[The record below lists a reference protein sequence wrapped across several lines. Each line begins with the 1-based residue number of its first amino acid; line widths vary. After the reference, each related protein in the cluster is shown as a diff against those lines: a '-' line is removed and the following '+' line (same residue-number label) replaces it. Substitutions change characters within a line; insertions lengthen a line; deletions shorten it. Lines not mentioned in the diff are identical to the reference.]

1 MGLGWLYPQDAAQP
15 SGCATFQYGTN
26 SFRRL
31 LQLENERHKSRYFSS
46 TFVETPRRQVIAMW
60 DNLGNIPTLCH
71 HDRSRE
77 PCRIFRTGEACLL
90 GTSFH
95 TGECNRIKSISSGVR
110 GGGGRW
116 GDGMGHGHTDG
127 QDGTALPCQA
137 NLKPLPSAGSRWA
150 LSSNTIS
157 HCL

>member
-26 SFRRL
+26 SFMRL
-31 LQLENERHKSRYFSS
+31 LQLESERHKSRYFSS

-110 GGGGRW
+110 GGGERW

-127 QDGTALPCQA
+127 TQTHRWTGWNCSALPGKPQA
-137 NLKPLPSAGSRWA
+137 AAFCRISLGSVF
-150 LSSNTIS
+150 
-157 HCL
+157 